1 MVMTN
6 DVGRTKKKTAEQIDD
21 EDEEMKLLGL
31 K

>member
-6 DVGRTKKKTAEQIDD
+6 DVGRTKKKAAEQIDD

>member
-6 DVGRTKKKTAEQIDD
+6 DVGRTRKKAEFIDD

>member
-6 DVGRTKKKTAEQIDD
+6 DVGRARKKASMIDN

>member
-6 DVGRTKKKTAEQIDD
+6 DVGRTRKKAELIDD